1 MKIIPFSSENAE
13 KVHYARNILYNF
25 KYSIHGI
32 FLENNV
38 AFTKAS
44 NYDLYIYLAMHSS
57 IHLYPSMHPY
67 VSIYLSTHPSIP
79 IYSFYRMH

>member
-1 MKIIPFSSENAE
+1 MKMLHFSSENAE

-44 NYDLYIYLAMHSS
+44 NYDLYIYLC
-57 IHLYPSMHPY
+57 I
-67 VSIYLSTHPSIP
+67 HPSNHSP
-79 IYSFYRMH
+79 ICMSSLYLLATSSQIQ

>member
-1 MKIIPFSSENAE
+1 MKMLHFSSENAE

-38 AFTKAS
+38 AFMDNMCQEESANRLIK
-44 NYDLYIYLAMHSS
+44 
-57 IHLYPSMHPY
+57 SMHKKT
-67 VSIYLSTHPSIP
+67 S
-79 IYSFYRMH
+79 

>member
-38 AFTKAS
+38 AFTKVS
-44 NYDLYIYLAMHSS
+44 NYDLYIYLPMHSS
-57 IHLYPSMHPY
+57 IHPFTHLYVISL
-67 VSIYLSTHPSIP
+67 SIY
-79 IYSFYRMH
+79 